1 MPQIGPLEIL
11 VIGAIALIVF
21 GPEKLPEIA
30 RTIGR
35 TANQLRKMASEVKD
49 EFDLGLDDEDE
60 DEDDEGSATR
70 TRPEARP
77 DHPNLTATK
86 SDSGSATT
94 ERDDPSE
101 DRPETR
107 TDHPNLTAT
116 TGDSGSVQPEP
127 RPADDPGEERRG
139 A

>member
-60 DEDDEGSATR
+60 DDEGSATR

-86 SDSGSATT
+86 SDSGSATP

-107 TDHPNLTAT
+107 TDHPNFTAT

>member
-60 DEDDEGSATR
+60 DDEGPATR

-77 DHPNLTATK
+77 DHPNLT
-86 SDSGSATT
+86 G
-94 ERDDPSE
+94 
-101 DRPETR
+101 
-107 TDHPNLTAT
+107 T
-116 TGDSGSVQPEP
+116 TGDASSDQPEP

>member
-60 DEDDEGSATR
+60 DDEASATR

-86 SDSGSATT
+86 SDSGSATP

-101 DRPETR
+101 DRPETL

>member
-60 DEDDEGSATR
+60 DDEGPATR
-70 TRPEARP
+70 TRPETRP
-77 DHPNLTATK
+77 DHPNLTAPK
-86 SDSGSATT
+86 SDSGSATPK
-94 ERDDPSE
+94 RDDPSE
-101 DRPETR
+101 DRPEAR

-116 TGDSGSVQPEP
+116 TGDSGSDQPEP